1 MSVVNLQELLQ
12 YGERLTLECKKSQ
25 DELPTSVWETYSS
38 FANTSGG
45 VILLGIKEDIKEHDL
60 AKRFTTTSIRNPNK
74 IISDFWNLVN
84 NHNKISV
91 NILVDSNVG
100 TIEYQGDTVIW
111 IEVPPASYK
120 QRPVYINGN
129 PLNGTFKRNFE
140 GDYHCTEDEVK
151 AMLRDASDSG
161 NDGGMLDNYTMDDV
175 DTETLK
181 AYRVRFERQNPAHV
195 FNGYDDKEF
204 LRNLG
209 GYVID
214 RSTKKEG
221 LTVAGLL
228 MFGKGLSIRERFDNF
243 RLDYIDKTN
252 LVAGSRWSDRLTY
265 DGAWENNLYTF
276 FSRVIPKL
284 VADIKRPFKLDGM
297 TRIDD
302 TPVHRAIREA
312 VVNMMIHS
320 DYHITGVLKI
330 EKNDNGFIFSNP
342 GNLKLPILSIYEGDH
357 SVARN
362 PKIQTFFRMIGMGD
376 NIGSGFPTILSA
388 WGEENWRQP
397 DLSENPDLREVTL
410 RLLTISL
417 MPAECSNFL
426 QNLFGAAY
434 TRLERNEQIILGTA
448 YLENGVSN
456 TRLQTILGLHSTDV
470 GKLLTHLVEQNM
482 LVVNSRGRW
491 TTYSINNGYIP
502 TNEQTSFDDI
512 QTSYDKLNET
522 GKLIYDYIRANGS
535 ITAKKVIEITRIRT
549 QQGAS
554 SALKRLIE
562 LELVKAVHHGRYW
575 IYELR

>member
-60 AKRFTTTSIRNPNK
+60 AKRFTTTKIRNPNK

-84 NHNKISV
+84 NHNKISA

-214 RSTKKEG
+214 RST
-221 LTVAGLL
+221 
-228 MFGKGLSIRERFDNF
+228 M
-243 RLDYIDKTN
+243 
-252 LVAGSRWSDRLTY
+252 
-265 DGAWENNLYTF
+265 
-276 FSRVIPKL
+276 
-284 VADIKRPFKLDGM
+284 
-297 TRIDD
+297 
-302 TPVHRAIREA
+302 
-312 VVNMMIHS
+312 
-320 DYHITGVLKI
+320 
-330 EKNDNGFIFSNP
+330 
-342 GNLKLPILSIYEGDH
+342 
-357 SVARN
+357 
-362 PKIQTFFRMIGMGD
+362 
-376 NIGSGFPTILSA
+376 
-388 WGEENWRQP
+388 
-397 DLSENPDLREVTL
+397 
-410 RLLTISL
+410 
-417 MPAECSNFL
+417 
-426 QNLFGAAY
+426 
-434 TRLERNEQIILGTA
+434 
-448 YLENGVSN
+448 
-456 TRLQTILGLHSTDV
+456 RLQSLQIKCRWG
-470 GKLLTHLVEQNM
+470 
-482 LVVNSRGRW
+482 VVLPS
-491 TTYSINNGYIP
+491 
-502 TNEQTSFDDI
+502 
-512 QTSYDKLNET
+512 
-522 GKLIYDYIRANGS
+522 
-535 ITAKKVIEITRIRT
+535 
-549 QQGAS
+549 
-554 SALKRLIE
+554 
-562 LELVKAVHHGRYW
+562 
-575 IYELR
+575 